1 MAKTGIAG
9 ALADR
14 LIDSPLVPLIIVAAL
29 LVGTYGLLMTPRQD
43 RPDIEVPTALIV
55 LPFPGAGTDRV
66 DELVAR
72 PVGSWAGQLEPVVEV
87 ESVASADAALIQ
99 VEFSP
104 GIGDAEAYGELKQ
117 LIERNRDRL
126 PAGVGPETIQLI
138 GEEFLAGLMITLFS
152 KQADAPQLR
161 RLGEELA
168 VELQAVAGV
177 RAVDVHGG
185 FRRQIQVLPRVRE
198 MAAEGFDLVRL
209 AEAVEAAS
217 LRLPAEPLRG
227 EQTQRVRAGALPG
240 SVKELERIPVGAGD
254 AGVVYLGD
262 VAEVVDGPEP
272 LESAT
277 LYWQRGLDTEVAAV
291 SLAVSSIPHYNIS
304 TVTEQVLTRL
314 EKLAP
319 SLLPAGVDYRIGYD
333 AGRAATETVM
343 SVLENLVVA
352 TVVVVVI
359 ILAGLGWRAAAGVSI
374 MIPTILSIVP
384 FAYLWLGFTLN
395 PVSIAAMILAIG
407 LIADDTV
414 IMMENIGRHFREAG
428 KKTREITVQ
437 AVDEVGNPTILAVL
451 LIVATLLPTAFI
463 TGEMGQYT
471 RAIPTGASLAILFSL
486 LIALTV
492 TPYFAHRLLKVP
504 AAGRRAQTGNEDDED
519 AAARRQ
525 RSSGSLARA
534 YRTLL
539 TPFFRRP
546 WLRWLFYAILLALLL
561 ASLAMVFVRAVQ
573 LTLVP
578 ILDREVFVVE
588 LELPPD
594 NSLQQTLAA
603 GAAVGRKLRD
613 LPEVEAYTLFAGLE
627 GPLLMPAPG
636 PPDLSTTDDHRAS
649 LYVQLPPEDRRE
661 RLSFELGRV
670 LMLDLPAVLEPY
682 RAKAWIRRIPS
693 GPSSDSGI
701 EAEIRGPDAE
711 ARHELADQL
720 AALLQGHPA
729 TAAIERFP
737 KPAGPELD
745 VRVDSVR
752 ASARAVVPARVA
764 ANVRTALSGR
774 TATTLDLPGERHPVP
789 VIVRLPADQRIDR
802 TDLAGLYVASTGDAA
817 VPLLDVVDIRQARW
831 APNRH
836 RKDQLPLEY
845 VAAQIN
851 RDRSQPLS
859 VQRDIAG
866 QLDEQGFDPDA
877 IHWIEAPDNDGEL
890 SLFWSGEWQMT
901 RQVYRDLAL
910 AGLAVI
916 LLIYFI
922 LAGRFGSYLVPLLIM
937 MPIPLVFIGV
947 IPGHWLMDL
956 NIAGL
961 GVLGIIA
968 LAGIVVRNALLLVD
982 FTERH
987 LADGMPTDDAL
998 IEAGVLRTR
1007 PILLTAGTVMFGSGA
1022 LIFEPALKPLG
1033 LTLLSGVLVST
1044 LLTLVLIPI
1053 LYFHCFARQTD
1064 TPRKSE
1070 SGRAGR

>member
-1 MAKTGIAG
+1 
-9 ALADR
+9 
-14 LIDSPLVPLIIVAAL
+14 
-29 LVGTYGLLMTPRQD
+29 
-43 RPDIEVPTALIV
+43 
-55 LPFPGAGTDRV
+55 
-66 DELVAR
+66 
-72 PVGSWAGQLEPVVEV
+72 
-87 ESVASADAALIQ
+87 
-99 VEFSP
+99 
-104 GIGDAEAYGELKQ
+104 
-117 LIERNRDRL
+117 
-126 PAGVGPETIQLI
+126 
-138 GEEFLAGLMITLFS
+138 
-152 KQADAPQLR
+152 
-161 RLGEELA
+161 
-168 VELQAVAGV
+168 
-177 RAVDVHGG
+177 
-185 FRRQIQVLPRVRE
+185 
-198 MAAEGFDLVRL
+198 
-209 AEAVEAAS
+209 
-217 LRLPAEPLRG
+217 
-227 EQTQRVRAGALPG
+227 
-240 SVKELERIPVGAGD
+240 
-254 AGVVYLGD
+254 
-262 VAEVVDGPEP
+262 
-272 LESAT
+272 
-277 LYWQRGLDTEVAAV
+277 
-291 SLAVSSIPHYNIS
+291 
-304 TVTEQVLTRL
+304 
-314 EKLAP
+314 
-319 SLLPAGVDYRIGYD
+319 
-333 AGRAATETVM
+333 
-343 SVLENLVVA
+343 
-352 TVVVVVI
+352 VVVVVI

-414 IMMENIGRHFREAG
+414 IMLENIGRHFREAG
-428 KKTREITVQ
+428 KKSREITVQ

-504 AAGRRAQTGNEDDED
+504 PAGRRAETGNGSDED
-519 AAARRQ
+519 AAVRRH

-534 YRTLL
+534 YRSLL
-539 TPFFRRP
+539 TPFFRRA

-561 ASLAMVFVRAVQ
+561 ASLAMVLVRAVQ

-594 NSLQQTLAA
+594 SSLQQTLAA
-603 GAAVGRKLRD
+603 GAAVGRRLRD
-613 LPEVEAYTLFAGLE
+613 LPEVEAYTLFAGLD

-636 PPDLSTTDDHRAS
+636 PPDLATTDDHRAS

-670 LMLDLPAVLEPY
+670 LMLELPALLEPY
-682 RAKAWIRRIPS
+682 QASARIRRIPS
-693 GPSSDSGI
+693 GPSSDNGI
-701 EAEIRGPDAE
+701 EAEIRGPEVDARR
-711 ARHELADQL
+711 ALADQL
-720 AALLQGHPA
+720 AALLHDHPA

-752 ASARAVVPARVA
+752 AAARAVVPARVA
-764 ANVRTALSGR
+764 ANVQTALSGR
-774 TATTLDLPGERHPVP
+774 TATTLDLPGERRPVP
-789 VIVRLPADQRIDR
+789 VVVRLALDQRIDQ
-802 TDLAGLYVASTGDAA
+802 TDLSGLYVAGAGDAA
-817 VPLLDVVDIRQARW
+817 VPLLDVVDIRPGRW
-831 APNRH
+831 ASNRH

-845 VAAQIN
+845 VAAQLN

-866 QLDEQGFDPDA
+866 QLEEQGFDSDA
-877 IHWIEAPDNDGEL
+877 IHWIDAPDSDGEL
-890 SLFWSGEWQMT
+890 SVFWSGEWQMT

-982 FTERH
+982 FTEKH
-987 LADGMPTDDAL
+987 LAEGMPTDAAL

-1053 LYFHCFARQTD
+1053 LYFHCFARDQSRRSNPD
-1064 TPRKSE
+1064 SDF
-1070 SGRAGR
+1070 GANGD

>member
-1 MAKTGIAG
+1 MAKTGVAG
-9 ALADR
+9 TLADR

-29 LVGTYGLLMTPRQD
+29 LVGAYGLVMTPRQD
-43 RPDIEVPTALIV
+43 RPDIEVPTALIL
-55 LPFPGAGTDRV
+55 LPFPGAGADRT

-87 ESVASADAALIQ
+87 ETVASADGALIQ

-104 GIGDAEAYGELKQ
+104 GISDAEAYGELKQ
-117 LIERNRDRL
+117 LIERNRDQL

-168 VELQAVAGV
+168 VELETVAGV

-227 EQTQRVRAGALPG
+227 EQTQRVRAGSLPA
-240 SVKELERIPVGAGD
+240 SVNDIERIPVASGD
-254 AGVVYLGD
+254 AGVIYLGD

-277 LYWQRGLDTEVAAV
+277 LYWQHGLDTEVAAV
-291 SLAVSSIPHYNIS
+291 SLAVSSIPHHNIS
-304 TVTEQVLTRL
+304 TVTEQVLKRL

-319 SLLPAGVDYRIGYD
+319 SLLPAGVDYHIGYD

-519 AAARRQ
+519 AAGRRQ

-534 YRTLL
+534 YRGLL
-539 TPFFRRP
+539 TPFFRQP

-594 NSLQQTLAA
+594 SSLQQTLAA

-649 LYVQLPPEDRRE
+649 LYVQLPPEERRE

-693 GPSSDSGI
+693 GPSSDNGI

-711 ARHELADQL
+711 ARRALADRL
-720 AALLQGHPA
+720 AALLQDHPA

-745 VRVDSVR
+745 LRVDSVR

-774 TATTLDLPGERHPVP
+774 TATTLDLPGERRPVP
-789 VIVRLPADQRIDR
+789 VVVRLAADQRIDR
-802 TDLAGLYVASTGDAA
+802 TDLAGLYVASAGDEA
-817 VPLLDVVDIRQARW
+817 VPLLDVVDIRSTRW
-831 APNRH
+831 ARNRH

-845 VAAQIN
+845 VAATVN
-851 RDRSQPLS
+851 RDRSQPIS

-866 QLDEQGFDPDA
+866 QLDEQGFDPEN
-877 IHWIEAPDNDGEL
+877 IHWIDAPDNDGQL

-987 LADGMPTDDAL
+987 LAEGMATDDAL

-1053 LYFHCFARQTD
+1053 LYFHCFAENEQRQTD
-1064 TPRKSE
+1064 RGSD
-1070 SGRAGR
+1070 SGAR